1 MVGTINALVAAM
13 ALFVGGHFLLSS
25 KAIRDPA
32 VTRLTNTGFQG
43 LYSLV
48 VGAALIW
55 IIFAYREA
63 PYIEVWTPPVVFRW
77 ITVALMLPASL
88 FLVAGVTAPNPTM
101 MGGERLLA
109 QAVENPASGIQ
120 TVTRHPFLWAT
131 GLWAI
136 THLLVN
142 GDAASIILMT
152 GIAILSF
159 GGMHHIDR
167 RRESTLG
174 AAWGP
179 MRLTTSALPFLA
191 IAQGRTKLDWR
202 GIGLWRSAAALALY
216 VALIHV
222 HYAVFGIS
230 PLP

>member
-1 MVGTINALVAAM
+1 MVGTLNALVAAV

-25 KAIRDPA
+25 KAVRDPA
-32 VTRLTNTGFQG
+32 IAKLSSKGFQG

-55 IIFAYREA
+55 TIFAYRAA
-63 PYIEVWTPPVVFRW
+63 PFMEIWMPPQAFHWIPVV
-77 ITVALMLPASL
+77 LMLPASL
-88 FLVAGVTAPNPTM
+88 FLVAGLTSPNPTM
-101 MGGERLLA
+101 VGGERLLA
-109 QAVENPASGIQ
+109 QAVDNPATGIQ

-136 THLLVN
+136 AHLLVN
-142 GDAASIILMT
+142 GDAASMVLMA

-159 GGMHHIDR
+159 GGMQHIDR
-167 RRESTLG
+167 RREATLG

-179 MRLTTSALPFLA
+179 LRLTTSVIPFMA

-202 GIGLWRSAAALALY
+202 GIGPWRAVAALALY
-216 VALIHV
+216 VAILHLHAV
-222 HYAVFGIS
+222 VFGIS